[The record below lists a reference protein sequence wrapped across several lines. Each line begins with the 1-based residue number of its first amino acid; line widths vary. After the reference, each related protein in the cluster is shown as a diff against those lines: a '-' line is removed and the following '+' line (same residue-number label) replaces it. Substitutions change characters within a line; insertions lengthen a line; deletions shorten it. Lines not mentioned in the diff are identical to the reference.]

1 MDRIIKS
8 SIISGMLIGI
18 GVNINVFLQNKY
30 IGGNA
35 I

>member
-18 GVNINVFLQNKY
+18 GVNINTFLPNCSKM
-30 IGGNA
+30 
-35 I
+35 